1 MYNNLSDRQCR
12 SHFQIQFVLPVQS
25 KVALVGRLLVMK
37 YVYFGF
43 GCFIGFICGVAINLI
58 FYLLDQSGVK
68 FAAYLIKTFGF
79 FGEYILKLIDAL
91 PILGAV
97 LGFILI
103 KYLFG
108 REFEEKRDG

>member
-1 MYNNLSDRQCR
+1 MYNNQTYVRPLIICR
-12 SHFQIQFVLPVQS
+12 LNQ
-25 KVALVGRLLVMK
+25 GLLNMK

-43 GCFIGFICGVAINLI
+43 GGFIGFVCGITINLI
-58 FYLLDQSGVK
+58 FLFLDQSGVK

-79 FGEYILKLIDAL
+79 FGEYILMLIDAL

-97 LGFILI
+97 LGIILV

-108 REFEEKRDG
+108 REFEEDRDD

>member
-12 SHFQIQFVLPVQS
+12 SHFQIHFVLPVQS

-43 GCFIGFICGVAINLI
+43 GGFIGFICGVAINLI

-68 FAAYLIKTFGF
+68 FASYLIKTFGF

>member
-1 MYNNLSDRQCR
+1 
-12 SHFQIQFVLPVQS
+12 
-25 KVALVGRLLVMK
+25 MK

-43 GCFIGFICGVAINLI
+43 GGFIGFICGVAINLI

-68 FAAYLIKTFGF
+68 FATYLIKTFGF
-79 FGEYILKLIDAL
+79 FGEYILMLIDAL

-97 LGFILI
+97 LGIILI

-108 REFEEKRDG
+108 RELEEKREDREVL

>member
-1 MYNNLSDRQCR
+1 MKFSG
-12 SHFQIQFVLPVQS
+12 QFSFVAS
-25 KVALVGRLLVMK
+25 IKVVLVGRLLIMK

-43 GCFIGFICGVAINLI
+43 GGFIGFICGVAINLI

-79 FGEYILKLIDAL
+79 FGEYILMLIDAL

-97 LGFILI
+97 LGIILI

-108 REFEEKRDG
+108 RELEEEREDKEVL

>member
-1 MYNNLSDRQCR
+1 MYLTFSG
-12 SHFQIQFVLPVQS
+12 QFSFVVS
-25 KVALVGRLLVMK
+25 IKVILVGRLLIMK

-43 GCFIGFICGVAINLI
+43 GGFIGFICGVAINLI

-79 FGEYILKLIDAL
+79 FGEYILMLIDAL

-97 LGFILI
+97 LGIILI

-108 REFEEKRDG
+108 RELEEEREDKEVL

>member
-1 MYNNLSDRQCR
+1 VIFLGQFSFVR
-12 SHFQIQFVLPVQS
+12 SI
-25 KVALVGRLLVMK
+25 KVVLVGRLWIMK

-43 GCFIGFICGVAINLI
+43 GGFIGFICGVAINLI

-79 FGEYILKLIDAL
+79 FGEYILMLIDAL

-97 LGFILI
+97 LGIILI

-108 REFEEKRDG
+108 RELEDERDG

>member
-1 MYNNLSDRQCR
+1 MTFSD
-12 SHFQIQFVLPVQS
+12 QFSFVGS
-25 KVALVGRLLVMK
+25 IKVILVGRLLIMR

-43 GCFIGFICGVAINLI
+43 GGFIGFICGVAINLI

-79 FGEYILKLIDAL
+79 FGEYILMLIDAL

-97 LGFILI
+97 LGIILI

-108 REFEEKRDG
+108 RELEEEREDKEVL

>member
-1 MYNNLSDRQCR
+1 MKFSD
-12 SHFQIQFVLPVQS
+12 QFSFVVS
-25 KVALVGRLLVMK
+25 IKVILIGRLLIMK

-43 GCFIGFICGVAINLI
+43 GGFIGFICGVAINLI

-79 FGEYILKLIDAL
+79 FGEYILMLIDAL

-97 LGFILI
+97 LGIILI

-108 REFEEKRDG
+108 RELEEEREDKEVL

>member
-1 MYNNLSDRQCR
+1 MTFSG
-12 SHFQIQFVLPVQS
+12 QFSFVGS
-25 KVALVGRLLVMK
+25 IKVALVGRLLIMR

-43 GCFIGFICGVAINLI
+43 GGFIGFICGVAINLI

-79 FGEYILKLIDAL
+79 FGEYILMLIDAL
-91 PILGAV
+91 PILGTV
-97 LGFILI
+97 LGIILI

-108 REFEEKRDG
+108 RELEEEPEDKEAL

>member
-1 MYNNLSDRQCR
+1 MYVTFSG
-12 SHFQIQFVLPVQS
+12 QFSFVGS
-25 KVALVGRLLVMK
+25 IKVALVGRLLIMR

-43 GCFIGFICGVAINLI
+43 GGFIGFICGIAINLV

-79 FGEYILKLIDAL
+79 FGKYILMLIDAL
-91 PILGAV
+91 PILGTV
-97 LGFILI
+97 LGIILI

-108 REFEEKRDG
+108 RELEEEREDKEVL

>member
-1 MYNNLSDRQCR
+1 
-12 SHFQIQFVLPVQS
+12 
-25 KVALVGRLLVMK
+25 MK

-43 GCFIGFICGVAINLI
+43 GGFIGFICGVAINLI

-79 FGEYILKLIDAL
+79 FGEYILMLIDTL

-97 LGFILI
+97 LGIVLI

-108 REFEEKRDG
+108 RELEEEREDKELL

>member
-1 MYNNLSDRQCR
+1 MYVTFSG
-12 SHFQIQFVLPVQS
+12 QFSFVGLI
-25 KVALVGRLLVMK
+25 KVILVGRLLFMR

-43 GCFIGFICGVAINLI
+43 GGFIGFICGVAINLI

-79 FGEYILKLIDAL
+79 FGEYILMLIDAL

-97 LGFILI
+97 LGIILI

-108 REFEEKRDG
+108 RE

>member
-1 MYNNLSDRQCR
+1 MHVTFLDQFYFADSIKV
-12 SHFQIQFVLPVQS
+12 IQ
-25 KVALVGRLLVMK
+25 VGRLLIMK

-43 GCFIGFICGVAINLI
+43 GGFIGLICGVAINLI

-68 FAAYLIKTFGF
+68 FATYLIKTFGF

-97 LGFILI
+97 LGIILV

-108 REFEEKRDG
+108 RELEEDRDG

>member
-1 MYNNLSDRQCR
+1 MTFSD
-12 SHFQIQFVLPVQS
+12 QFSFVVS
-25 KVALVGRLLVMK
+25 IKVILIGRLLIMK

-43 GCFIGFICGVAINLI
+43 GGFIGFICGVAINLI

-79 FGEYILKLIDAL
+79 FGEYILMLIDAL

-97 LGFILI
+97 LGIILI

-108 REFEEKRDG
+108 PGLEKEREDKEVL

>member
-1 MYNNLSDRQCR
+1 VTLSG
-12 SHFQIQFVLPVQS
+12 QFSFVDS
-25 KVALVGRLLVMK
+25 IKVILIGRLLIVK

-43 GCFIGFICGVAINLI
+43 GGFIGFICGVAINLI

-68 FAAYLIKTFGF
+68 FVGYLIKTLGF
-79 FGEYILKLIDAL
+79 FGEYILMLIDAL

-97 LGFILI
+97 LGIILI

-108 REFEEKRDG
+108 RELEEKQEDKEVL

>member
-1 MYNNLSDRQCR
+1 MTFLG
-12 SHFQIQFVLPVQS
+12 QFSFVVS
-25 KVALVGRLLVMK
+25 IKVILVGRLLIMK

-43 GCFIGFICGVAINLI
+43 GGFIGFICGVAINLI

-79 FGEYILKLIDAL
+79 FGEYILMLIDAL

-97 LGFILI
+97 LGIILI

-108 REFEEKRDG
+108 RELEEEREDKEVL

>member
-1 MYNNLSDRQCR
+1 MYVTFSG
-12 SHFQIQFVLPVQS
+12 QFSFVGS
-25 KVALVGRLLVMK
+25 IKVILVGRLLIMR

-43 GCFIGFICGVAINLI
+43 GGFIGFICGVAINLI

-79 FGEYILKLIDAL
+79 FGEYILMLIDAL

-97 LGFILI
+97 LGIILI
-103 KYLFG
+103 RYLFG
-108 REFEEKRDG
+108 RELEEEREDKKVL